1 MSRLYGTARQFT
13 VDVGHD
19 LWRVPISRMGPNIRL
34 STPPPGPK
42 APSFAGVCYLQRAR
56 DCDWWHAACRR
67 HSMDCLTRRERAI
80 LADVSEGLTDKEI
93 ALRRHISVGTVK
105 NHLSN
110 AKRKLDVRTR
120 VELALHAQAD
130 ELEGLRRW
138 HERELSRRA
147 EYERVQC
154 ELQEQVDSLQEEV
167 SQLRKWARVADSH
180 KGDRYLQ
187 GVLDWRHSPVGNG

>member
-1 MSRLYGTARQFT
+1 
-13 VDVGHD
+13 
-19 LWRVPISRMGPNIRL
+19 
-34 STPPPGPK
+34 
-42 APSFAGVCYLQRAR
+42 
-56 DCDWWHAACRR
+56 
-67 HSMDCLTRRERAI
+67 MDCLTRRERAI

-93 ALRRHISVGTVK
+93 ALRRHISLGTVK

-110 AKRKLDVRTR
+110 ARRKLDVRTR

-138 HERELSRRA
+138 HKRELSRRA

-154 ELQEQVDSLQEEV
+154 ELQKQVDSLQVEI
-167 SQLRKWARVADSH
+167 SQLRIWARVANLH

-187 GVLDWRHSPVGNG
+187 GVLDWRNSPVGNG